1 MNEEQEKIV
10 GLCRAFVTS
19 MMDVEAGITAMSEK
33 MSKAERQ
40 ECLKAVLRWVDTSPE
55 IPANSYSRELAR
67 EILGQLS
74 ASAFYED
81 YQGSA
86 DSYIQ

>member
-1 MNEEQEKIV
+1 MNEEQEKII
-10 GLCRAFVTS
+10 GLCRNFVAS
-19 MMDVEAGITAMSEK
+19 MMQVEAGITTMHEK
-33 MSKAERQ
+33 MSKGERQ
-40 ECLKAVLRWVDTSPE
+40 EALKAVLRWLDTSPE
-55 IPANSYSRELAR
+55 IPANSYTRELAR

-81 YQGSA
+81 YSGSS

>member
-10 GLCRAFVTS
+10 GLCKSFVAS
-19 MMDVEAGITAMSEK
+19 MMQVEAGITSMHEK

-40 ECLKAVLRWVDTSPE
+40 ECLKAVLQWVDTAPE
-55 IPANSYSRELAR
+55 IPSNSYTRELAR

-81 YQGSA
+81 YQGSTQ
-86 DSYIQ
+86 SYIV

>member
-1 MNEEQEKIV
+1 MNEEQEKII
-10 GLCRAFVTS
+10 GLCKSFVAS
-19 MMDVEAGITAMSEK
+19 MMQVEAGIASMHEK

-40 ECLKAVLRWVDTSPE
+40 ECLKAVLRWVDTAPE
-55 IPANSYSRELAR
+55 IPANSYTREIAR

>member
-1 MNEEQEKIV
+1 MNEEQEKIIEI
-10 GLCRAFVTS
+10 CRNFVTS
-19 MMDVEAGITAMSEK
+19 MMQVEVGITTMHEK
-33 MSKAERQ
+33 MSKGERQ
-40 ECLKAVLRWVDTSPE
+40 ECLKAVLRWVDTAPD
-55 IPANSYSRELAR
+55 IPANSYTRELAR

>member
-1 MNEEQEKIV
+1 MNEEQERIV
-10 GLCRAFVTS
+10 GLCKQFVMS
-19 MMDVEAGITAMSEK
+19 MVQVETAIATMHEK
-33 MSKAERQ
+33 MSKEERR
-40 ECLKAVLRWVDTSPE
+40 ECLKEVLRWVETAPE
-55 IPANSYSRELAR
+55 IPSNSYTRELAR

-86 DSYIQ
+86 QPYIV

>member
-1 MNEEQEKIV
+1 VNEEQEKII
-10 GLCRAFVTS
+10 GLCKSFVAS
-19 MMDVEAGITAMSEK
+19 MMQVEAGIASMHEK

-40 ECLKAVLRWVDTSPE
+40 ECLKAVLRWVDTAPE
-55 IPANSYSRELAR
+55 IPANSYTREIAR